1 MNEFEHLIQL
11 NPAQTHVT
19 CERDKRETE
28 GEKVLIIFNL
38 GFFEFILEG
47 FYFSLLRA

>member
-19 CERDKRETE
+19 CER
-28 GEKVLIIFNL
+28 EKVLIIFNF
-38 GFFEFILEG
+38 GFFFDG
-47 FYFSLLRA
+47 FGVVFFL